1 MKTFK
6 YLFLAFTVLSCNVLD
21 QVSPNDV
28 ADSNVFD
35 SEDGA
40 NAALFG
46 LYSSMQS
53 RDYYGGYYP
62 LVADLYSDI
71 GTAGGFDNV
80 ALDEINILDVTTS
93 NIITENIWLSI
104 YGTIAAANAIIE
116 RVGTVE
122 DAGFTKT
129 EKDHIKGQALA
140 IRALAHFDLLRMFG
154 EHWNSSSAFGIPIV
168 TKIQKASDVVGRSP
182 VSAVYDAIL
191 ADLNAAAKLVDE
203 SGSLLTAVC
212 TNEFMNAVAIKAI
225 TARVQLY
232 RGNKTEAI
240 SLATEVI
247 NDGQYKLL
255 EAGSVEKIYSSPYR
269 SEESLFELTFDIQ
282 NRSAFNAATFSRS
295 NALRTEVLFLAE
307 NSLAEFFES
316 RPGDI
321 RSLFLDFEDNDE
333 SILPDGRSLKYR
345 GEETRDNP
353 AYIIRMAEVYLI
365 RAEAKGL
372 TGGLSDL
379 NVVRTSRGL
388 AELTAADFNNPND
401 FLEIVLDERKAELN
415 FEGSRMFDLART
427 GRTSDVLDIEDY
439 KRIFPIPLREIIASR
454 GVIKQ
459 NPGYPD

>member
-1 MKTFK
+1 MKTIK
-6 YLFLAFTVLSCNVLD
+6 YLFLALSVLSCNVLD

-28 ADSNVFD
+28 ADGSVFD

-40 NAALFG
+40 NAALIG

-80 ALDEINILDVTTS
+80 ALDEINILDVTTA

-104 YGTIAAANAIIE
+104 YGTIAGANAIVE
-116 RVGTVE
+116 RVGLVS
-122 DAGFTKT
+122 DPGFTQT

-154 EHWNSSSAFGIPIV
+154 EHWNSSSAFGIPVV
-168 TKIQKASDVVGRSP
+168 TKIQKASDVVARSG

-191 ADLNAAAKLVDE
+191 ADLTAAATLVDGDE
-203 SGSLLTAVC
+203 RST
-212 TNEFMNAVAIKAI
+212 EFMNVVAIKAL
-225 TARVQLY
+225 ASRVQLY
-232 RGNKTEAI
+232 RGNKTAAA

-247 NDGQYKLL
+247 EDGQYELL
-255 EAGSVEKIYSSPYR
+255 DAGSIEKIYTSPYR
-269 SEESLFELTFDIQ
+269 ASESLFELTFDIQ
-282 NRSAFNAATFSRS
+282 NRSAYNAATFSRT

-307 NSLAEFFES
+307 NSLNSFFAD
-316 RPGDI
+316 RPGDV
-321 RSLFLDFEDNDE
+321 RSEFLDFENNDE

-353 AYIIRMAEVYLI
+353 AYIIRLAEVYLI

-372 TGGLSDL
+372 AGGLADL
-379 NVVRTSRGL
+379 NAVRTSRGL
-388 AELTAADFNNPND
+388 EELKSSDLGGAEEFIDAL
-401 FLEIVLDERKAELN
+401 LDERKAELN

-427 GRTSDVLDIEDY
+427 GRSTDVLGIEAY
-439 KRIFPIPLREIIASR
+439 QRIFPIPLREIIATR